1 MSLCERAG
9 APVIRV
15 TVFTFPL
22 RCTGAQE
29 AHRDEGVS
37 TLCCIFMQTCVYVC
51 FAVALDRICVL
62 PWGGSWEGVL
72 RIIALQSFSDHPNGA
87 LMSLG
92 GLWMLPVPTEWK
104 GHVTF
109 FIFFSQSFLHLPP
122 AH

>member
-1 MSLCERAG
+1 MCAL
-9 APVIRV
+9 
-15 TVFTFPL
+15 VF
-22 RCTGAQE
+22 
-29 AHRDEGVS
+29 EG
-37 TLCCIFMQTCVYVC
+37 
-51 FAVALDRICVL
+51 VALDGICAF
-62 PWGGSWEGVL
+62 PWEGGSWEGVL
-72 RIIALQSFSDHPNGA
+72 RIIALQSFFDHPNGA